1 MSLKDIFQRNRAK
14 QLDTEPE
21 EGGDSEL
28 MAGNDAVRKKQLLY
42 LGCGGAVAQKLAG
55 GCARAARC
63 GASCGTS

>member
-28 MAGNDAVRKKQLLY
+28 MAGNDA
-42 LGCGGAVAQKLAG
+42 GSSCSTSAGVAPSRWCWAP
-55 GCARAARC
+55 
-63 GASCGTS
+63 GTSWATMPS